1 MGSLS
6 AVTPP
11 AGQSALVFWAYLSAN
26 LFPSRRTD
34 TAGGASIGGRPVH
47 HSSASQDEPAGKSDV
62 DAGTRLLCRNLWKV
76 FGDGARD
83 LADSIDP
90 ALSREEVLAQTG
102 CVLAVRDVSFHVREG
117 ETFVIMG
124 LSGSGKSTLVR
135 CLSRL
140 IEPTR
145 GEVHIDGEDLLAMN
159 RQQLRDIRRHKMGMV
174 FQHFGNFPHK
184 RVMENVVY
192 GLQVQGIDKAT
203 QRRRATEVIELVGL
217 SGWEER
223 YPHELS
229 GGMQQRVGLAR
240 ALAVD
245 PQILLFD
252 EPFSALDPLI
262 RREMQDQLIGLQQ
275 LVQKTMVFI
284 THDFLEAL
292 KVGDRVAIM
301 RDGEFVQVGTPEEL
315 VANPVNDYVRDFT
328 RDVPRSKVLT
338 ARSVM
343 TPARVY
349 ATADQGLADLMSR
362 LAAEECESAVV
373 VDDEDRFIGTVRLAD
388 LPDAGAGN
396 PSVAS
401 VMRDSCPVVEPGT
414 RLEHLIPL
422 TIANDSPI
430 AVLDSG
436 RCIGTISREAAV
448 SALVSDEGV
457 AM

>member
-1 MGSLS
+1 MGRSREYNS
-6 AVTPP
+6 TYDSGP
-11 AGQSALVFWAYLSAN
+11 A
-26 LFPSRRTD
+26 
-34 TAGGASIGGRPVH
+34 
-47 HSSASQDEPAGKSDV
+47 SDSNV
-62 DAGTRLLCRNLWKV
+62 DAGPRLACQNLWKV
-76 FGDGARD
+76 FGDGAPE
-83 LADSIDP
+83 LAESIDP
-90 ALSREEVLAQTG
+90 ALSREQVLANTG
-102 CVLAVRDVSFHVREG
+102 CVLAVRDVSFNVREG

-135 CLSRL
+135 CLARL

-145 GEVHIDGEDLLAMN
+145 GQVQIDGEDMLAMN
-159 RQQLRDIRRHKMGMV
+159 KHQLRDIRRHKMGMV

-184 RVMENVVY
+184 RVLENVVY
-192 GLQVQGIDKAT
+192 GLQVQGIDKPT
-203 QRRRATEVIELVGL
+203 QRQRAAEVIELVGL

-292 KVGDRVAIM
+292 KVGDRVSIM
-301 RDGEFVQVGTPEEL
+301 KDGEFVQTGTPEEL
-315 VANPVNDYVRDFT
+315 VSNPIDDYVRDFT

-343 TPARVY
+343 TPPLVCVS
-349 ATADQGLADLMSR
+349 ADEGLAECRDK
-362 LAAEECESAVV
+362 LAAQDCDNAVV
-373 VDDEDRFIGTVRLAD
+373 VDDQERFIGIAYLAD
-388 LPDAGAGN
+388 VPSIGAAHS
-396 PSVAS
+396 SVAS
-401 VMRDSCPVVEPGT
+401 VMRDSCPVSDPGT
-414 RLEHLIPL
+414 RLERLIPL
-422 TIANDSPI
+422 AIASDAPI
-430 AVLDSG
+430 AVLDNG
-436 RCIGTISREAAV
+436 RCIGTISREAAMA
-448 SALVSDEGV
+448 ALVSDEGV
-457 AM
+457 AT

>member
-1 MGSLS
+1 M
-6 AVTPP
+6 
-11 AGQSALVFWAYLSAN
+11 
-26 LFPSRRTD
+26 
-34 TAGGASIGGRPVH
+34 
-47 HSSASQDEPAGKSDV
+47 
-62 DAGTRLLCRNLWKV
+62 CRNLWKV

-135 CLSRL
+135 CLGRL

-145 GEVHIDGEDLLAMN
+145 GEILIDGEDLLAMN
-159 RQQLRDIRRHKMGMV
+159 KQQLRDVRRHKMGMV

-184 RVMENVVY
+184 RVLDNVAY
-192 GLQVQGIDKAT
+192 GLQVQGVDKAI
-203 QRRRATEVIELVGL
+203 QLNRAAEVIEMVGL
-217 SGWEER
+217 TGWEER

-245 PQILLFD
+245 PEILLFD

-262 RREMQDQLIGLQQ
+262 RRDMQDQLIGLQQ

-301 RDGEFVQVGTPEEL
+301 KDGEFVQTGTPEETCL
-315 VANPVNDYVRDFT
+315 QPGRRLRAGLHPGRAQIQGAHRAFCHDPAPECT
-328 RDVPRSKVLT
+328 PPR
-338 ARSVM
+338 
-343 TPARVY
+343 
-349 ATADQGLADLMSR
+349 
-362 LAAEECESAVV
+362 
-373 VDDEDRFIGTVRLAD
+373 
-388 LPDAGAGN
+388 
-396 PSVAS
+396 
-401 VMRDSCPVVEPGT
+401 MRD
-414 RLEHLIPL
+414 
-422 TIANDSPI
+422 
-430 AVLDSG
+430 
-436 RCIGTISREAAV
+436 
-448 SALVSDEGV
+448 
-457 AM
+457 

>member
-1 MGSLS
+1 MINKLREPEVAITEVGRRLGFHRGRINIVGGTNIESRS
-6 AVTPP
+6 IEHNTANHSGP
-11 AGQSALVFWAYLSAN
+11 AGESGL
-26 LFPSRRTD
+26 
-34 TAGGASIGGRPVH
+34 
-47 HSSASQDEPAGKSDV
+47 
-62 DAGTRLLCRNLWKV
+62 DAGSRLVCRNLWKV
-76 FGDGARD
+76 FGDGAPD

-90 ALSREEVLAQTG
+90 ALSREEVLSQTG
-102 CVLAVRDVSFHVREG
+102 CVLAVRDVSFYVREG

-135 CLSRL
+135 CLGRL

-145 GEVHIDGEDLLAMN
+145 GKVHIDGEDMLAMN
-159 RQQLRDIRRHKMGMV
+159 KHQLRDIRRHKMGMV

-184 RVMENVVY
+184 RVLENVVY
-192 GLQVQGIDKAT
+192 GLQIQGIDKTT
-203 QRRRATEVIELVGL
+203 QRRRASEVIDLVGL

-292 KVGDRVAIM
+292 KVGNRVAIM
-301 RDGEFVQVGTPEEL
+301 KDGEFVQVGTPEEL
-315 VANPVNDYVRDFT
+315 VSNPINDYVRDFT

-343 TPARVY
+343 IPSRVY
-349 ATADQGLADLMSR
+349 VTADEGLAEMMNK
-362 LAAEECESAVV
+362 LAAQECESAVV
-373 VDDEDRFIGTVRLAD
+373 VDEQDRFIGTAHLAD
-388 LPDAGAGN
+388 VPISGVAHS
-396 PSVAS
+396 SVAS
-401 VMRDSCPVVEPGT
+401 IMRDSCPVAEPGT
-414 RLEHLIPL
+414 RLERLIPL
-422 TIANDSPI
+422 AITGDAPI

-436 RCIGTISREAAV
+436 LCIGTISREAAV
-448 SALVSDEGV
+448 AALVSDEGV
-457 AM
+457 AT

>member
-1 MGSLS
+1 MADGTDIVGRSREHNS
-6 AVTPP
+6 PNHPGP
-11 AGQSALVFWAYLSAN
+11 ASE
-26 LFPSRRTD
+26 
-34 TAGGASIGGRPVH
+34 
-47 HSSASQDEPAGKSDV
+47 SSA
-62 DAGTRLLCRNLWKV
+62 DAVPRLACRNLWKV
-76 FGDGARD
+76 FGDRARVFTEY
-83 LADSIDP
+83 IDP
-90 ALSREEVLAQTG
+90 ALSREEVLALTG

-135 CLSRL
+135 CLARL

-145 GEVHIDGEDLLAMN
+145 GQVHIDGEDMLAMN
-159 RQQLRDIRRHKMGMV
+159 KQQLRDIRRHRMGMV

-184 RVMENVVY
+184 RVLENVVY
-192 GLQVQGIDKAT
+192 GLQVQGIDKST
-203 QRRRATEVIELVGL
+203 QLKRAAEVIELVGL

-245 PQILLFD
+245 PEILLFD

-275 LVQKTMVFI
+275 MVQKTMVFI

-301 RDGEFVQVGTPEEL
+301 KDGEFVQTGTPEEL
-315 VANPVNDYVRDFT
+315 VSNPINDYVRDFT

-343 TPARVY
+343 TPPRVY
-349 ATADQGLADLMSR
+349 VNADEALVDLTNR
-362 LAAEECESAVV
+362 LAAQDCVSAVV
-373 VDDEDRFIGTVRLAD
+373 VDEQNRFIGIAFLAD
-388 LPDAGAGN
+388 VPTDETAH
-396 PSVAS
+396 STVAS
-401 VMRDSCPVVEPGT
+401 VMRDSCPVAEPDT
-414 RLEHLIPL
+414 RLERLIPL
-422 TIANDSPI
+422 AMSGDAPI

-436 RCIGTISREAAV
+436 RCIGTISREAAIA
-448 SALVSDEGV
+448 ALVNDEGL
-457 AM
+457 AT

>member
-1 MGSLS
+1 M
-6 AVTPP
+6 
-11 AGQSALVFWAYLSAN
+11 
-26 LFPSRRTD
+26 
-34 TAGGASIGGRPVH
+34 
-47 HSSASQDEPAGKSDV
+47 
-62 DAGTRLLCRNLWKV
+62 CRNLWKV
-76 FGDGARD
+76 FGDRARD
-83 LADSIDP
+83 IADSIDP
-90 ALSREEVLAQTG
+90 TSSSEDVLAQTG
-102 CVLAVRDVSFHVREG
+102 CVLAVRDVSFNVREG

-135 CLSRL
+135 CISRL

-145 GEVHIDGEDLLAMN
+145 GEILVDGEDLLAMN
-159 RQQLRDIRRHKMGMV
+159 KKQLRDIRRHKMGMV

-184 RVMENVVY
+184 RVLENVVY
-192 GLQVQGIDKAT
+192 GLQIQGIDKAT
-203 QRRRATEVIELVGL
+203 QHRRAAEVIEMVGL

-262 RREMQDQLIGLQQ
+262 RRDMQDQLIGLQQ

-301 RDGEFVQVGTPEEL
+301 KDGEFVQTGTPEEL
-315 VANPVNDYVRDFT
+315 VSNPIDDYVRDFT

-343 TPARVY
+343 TPSQVY
-349 ATADQGLADLMSR
+349 ATANESLPDLVNRMT
-362 LAAEECESAVV
+362 AQKCEIAVV
-373 VDDEDRFIGTVRLAD
+373 VDGHDHFIGTLHLSDVRD
-388 LPDAGAGN
+388 N
-396 PSVAS
+396 PASQSSVAS
-401 VMRDSCPVVEPGT
+401 VMRGSGATVEPDT
-414 RLEHLIPL
+414 RLERLIPL
-422 TIANDSPI
+422 AVDGEI
-430 AVLDSG
+430 AVLDDG
-436 RCIGTISREAAV
+436 RCIGTISRRAAM
-448 SALVSDEGV
+448 SALVGDDGV
-457 AM
+457 AT

>member
-1 MGSLS
+1 M
-6 AVTPP
+6 
-11 AGQSALVFWAYLSAN
+11 
-26 LFPSRRTD
+26 
-34 TAGGASIGGRPVH
+34 
-47 HSSASQDEPAGKSDV
+47 
-62 DAGTRLLCRNLWKV
+62 CRNLWKV

-102 CVLAVRDVSFHVREG
+102 CVLAVRDVSFDVREG

-135 CLSRL
+135 CLGRL

-145 GEVHIDGEDLLAMN
+145 GEVLIDGEDLLAMN
-159 RQQLRDIRRHKMGMV
+159 KQQLRDIRRHKMGMV

-184 RVMENVVY
+184 RVLDNVVY
-192 GLQVQGIDKAT
+192 GLQIQGIDKAT
-203 QRRRATEVIELVGL
+203 QLNRAAEVIEMVGL
-217 SGWEER
+217 TGWEER

-245 PQILLFD
+245 PEILLFD

-262 RREMQDQLIGLQQ
+262 RRDMQDQLIGLQQ

-301 RDGEFVQVGTPEEL
+301 KDGEFVQTGTPEEL
-315 VANPVNDYVRDFT
+315 VSNPIDDYVRDFT

-343 TPARVY
+343 TPSRVY
-349 ATADQGLADLMSR
+349 ATADAGTGRPDEQVGRHRSVTARWWSMGRTDSSETVLPGRCAWQRGGPLQRRLRNVGLLR
-362 LAAEECESAVV
+362 HC
-373 VDDEDRFIGTVRLAD
+373 
-388 LPDAGAGN
+388 GAGY
-396 PSVAS
+396 PPRTA
-401 VMRDSCPVVEPGT
+401 
-414 RLEHLIPL
+414 
-422 TIANDSPI
+422 DSPGHRRRRPHRCPGPRTVHRHHQPGGGNGRPRRRRGCGDVI
-430 AVLDSG
+430 STEALQLRPVRERRHQAILWAALAV
-436 RCIGTISREAAV
+436 AAYILAY
-448 SALVSDEGV
+448 SLATTNASTDFGNWPRSWEP
-457 AM
+457 AIQEPD

>member
-1 MGSLS
+1 M
-6 AVTPP
+6 
-11 AGQSALVFWAYLSAN
+11 
-26 LFPSRRTD
+26 
-34 TAGGASIGGRPVH
+34 
-47 HSSASQDEPAGKSDV
+47 
-62 DAGTRLLCRNLWKV
+62 
-76 FGDGARD
+76 
-83 LADSIDP
+83 
-90 ALSREEVLAQTG
+90 
-102 CVLAVRDVSFHVREG
+102 LAVRDVSFNVREG

-135 CLSRL
+135 CISRL

-145 GEVHIDGEDLLAMN
+145 GEILVDGEDLLSMN
-159 RQQLRDIRRHKMGMV
+159 KKQLRDIRRHKMGMV

-184 RVMENVVY
+184 RVLENVVY
-192 GLQVQGIDKAT
+192 GLQIQGIDKAT
-203 QRRRATEVIELVGL
+203 QHRRAAEVIDMVGL
-217 SGWEER
+217 SGWEDR

-301 RDGEFVQVGTPEEL
+301 KDGEFVQTGTPEEL
-315 VANPVNDYVRDFT
+315 VSNPIDDYVRDFT

-343 TPARVY
+343 TPSQVY
-349 ATADQGLADLMSR
+349 ATANEALTDLLNRM
-362 LAAEECESAVV
+362 AAQKCEIAVV
-373 VDDEDRFIGTVRLAD
+373 VDGLDHFIGTLHLSDV
-388 LPDAGAGN
+388 PHN
-396 PSVAS
+396 PASQSSVAS
-401 VMRDSCPVVEPGT
+401 VMRDSCATVEPDT
-414 RLEHLIPL
+414 RLERLIPL
-422 TIANDSPI
+422 AVDGEI
-430 AVLDSG
+430 AVLDDG
-436 RCIGTISREAAV
+436 RCIGTISRRAAM
-448 SALVSDEGV
+448 SALVGDDGV
-457 AM
+457 AT

>member
-1 MGSLS
+1 MEDS
-6 AVTPP
+6 
-11 AGQSALVFWAYLSAN
+11 SAN
-26 LFPSRRTD
+26 HTGPTGQPDEHAGSRL
-34 TAGGASIGGRPVH
+34 V
-47 HSSASQDEPAGKSDV
+47 
-62 DAGTRLLCRNLWKV
+62 CRNLWKV
-76 FGDGARD
+76 FGDGD
-83 LADSIDP
+83 LDVIDSIDP
-90 ALSREEVLAQTG
+90 DSSREEVLIQTG

-135 CLSRL
+135 CLGRL
-140 IEPTR
+140 IEPTQGR
-145 GEVHIDGEDLLAMN
+145 VFIDGEDLLAMN
-159 RQQLRDIRRHKMGMV
+159 KRELREIRRRKMGMV

-184 RVMENVVY
+184 RVLENVVY
-192 GLQVQGIDKAT
+192 GLQVQGIDKET
-203 QRRRATEVIELVGL
+203 QRRRAAEVIELVGL

-275 LVQKTMVFI
+275 MVQKTMVFI

-301 RDGEFVQVGTPEEL
+301 KDGEFVQIGTPEEL
-315 VANPVNDYVRDFT
+315 VSNPINDYVRDFT

-343 TPARVY
+343 TPPRVF
-349 ATADQGLADLMSR
+349 AQPDDGLADLTSR
-362 LAAEECESAVV
+362 LSAQECESAVV
-373 VDDEDRFIGTVRLAD
+373 VDGEDRFIGTVHLGDVPRNGTAQS
-388 LPDAGAGN
+388 
-396 PSVAS
+396 SVVS
-401 VMRDSCPVVEPGT
+401 VMRASCPVVEPGT
-414 RLEHLIPL
+414 TLERLIPL
-422 TIANDSPI
+422 ALAGDGPI
-430 AVLDSG
+430 AVLEGS
-436 RCIGTISREAAV
+436 RCIGTISREAAM
-448 SALVSDEGV
+448 AGLVSDEGV

>member
-1 MGSLS
+1 MENGPANHTGS
-6 AVTPP
+6 
-11 AGQSALVFWAYLSAN
+11 AGQSDLDPASRLV
-26 LFPSRRTD
+26 
-34 TAGGASIGGRPVH
+34 
-47 HSSASQDEPAGKSDV
+47 
-62 DAGTRLLCRNLWKV
+62 CRNLWKV
-76 FGDGARD
+76 FGDGASD
-83 LADSIDP
+83 LPDSIDP
-90 ALSREEVLAQTG
+90 ALSREDVLAQTG

-145 GEVHIDGEDLLAMN
+145 GQVHIDGEDVLAMN
-159 RQQLRDIRRHKMGMV
+159 KQQLREIRRHKMGMV

-184 RVMENVVY
+184 RVLENVVY
-192 GLQVQGIDKAT
+192 GLQVQGIDKT
-203 QRRRATEVIELVGL
+203 VQRRRASEVIELVGL

-315 VANPVNDYVRDFT
+315 VASPINDYVRDFT

-343 TPARVY
+343 TPPRVF
-349 ATADQGLADLMSR
+349 ATADAGLAELMTR
-362 LAAEECESAVV
+362 LADEECESAVV
-373 VDDEDRFIGTVRLAD
+373 VDGQDHFMGTVHLVD
-388 LPDAGAGN
+388 VPSGGAAHS
-396 PSVAS
+396 SVSS

-414 RLEHLIPL
+414 RLERLIPL
-422 TIANDSPI
+422 AIEGDAPI
-430 AVLDSG
+430 AVLDDG
-436 RCIGTISREAAV
+436 QCIGTISREAAMA
-448 SALVSDEGV
+448 ALISDEGV

>member
-1 MGSLS
+1 MDADSR
-6 AVTPP
+6 
-11 AGQSALVFWAYLSAN
+11 LV
-26 LFPSRRTD
+26 
-34 TAGGASIGGRPVH
+34 
-47 HSSASQDEPAGKSDV
+47 
-62 DAGTRLLCRNLWKV
+62 CRNLWKV
-76 FGDGARD
+76 FGDGAND

-102 CVLAVRDVSFHVREG
+102 CVLAVRDVSFSVREG

-135 CLSRL
+135 CLGRL
-140 IEPTR
+140 TEPTR
-145 GEVHIDGEDLLAMN
+145 GQIHIDGEDLLAMN
-159 RQQLRDIRRHKMGMV
+159 KRQLRDIRRHKMGMV

-184 RVMENVVY
+184 RVFENVVY
-192 GLQVQGIDKAT
+192 GLQVQGIDKTT
-203 QRRRATEVIELVGL
+203 QRSRGAEVIELVGL

-262 RREMQDQLIGLQQ
+262 RRDMQDQLIGLQQ
-275 LVQKTMVFI
+275 LVRKTMVFI

-292 KVGDRVAIM
+292 KVGDRVALM
-301 RDGEFVQVGTPEEL
+301 RDGKFVQIGTPEEL
-315 VANPVNDYVRDFT
+315 VANPLNEYVRDFT

-343 TPARVY
+343 TPPRVY
-349 ATADQGLADLMSR
+349 TTAGEGLADLMNK
-362 LAAEECESAVV
+362 LAAQKCERAVV
-373 VDDEDRFIGTVRLAD
+373 VDGEDRFIGTVHLAD
-388 LPDAGAGN
+388 IPCNRVAHSN
-396 PSVAS
+396 VAS

-414 RLEHLIPL
+414 RLERLIPL
-422 TIANDSPI
+422 SIDCDSPI
-430 AVLDSG
+430 AVMDSG
-436 RCIGTISREAAV
+436 RCIGTISREEAIAA
-448 SALVSDEGV
+448 LLSDEGV
-457 AM
+457 AT

>member
-1 MGSLS
+1 MAGGADIRDGSGKCGS
-6 AVTPP
+6 ANHPGS
-11 AGQSALVFWAYLSAN
+11 AGQS
-26 LFPSRRTD
+26 
-34 TAGGASIGGRPVH
+34 H
-47 HSSASQDEPAGKSDV
+47 V
-62 DAGTRLLCRNLWKV
+62 DASSRLVCRNLWKV
-76 FGDGARD
+76 FGDGADD

-90 ALSREEVLAQTG
+90 DLSREEVLAQTG
-102 CVLAVRDVSFHVREG
+102 CVLAVRDVSFSVREG

-135 CLSRL
+135 CLGRL

-145 GEVHIDGEDLLAMN
+145 GQVHIDGEDMLAMN
-159 RQQLRDIRRHKMGMV
+159 KRQLRDIRRHKMGMV

-184 RVMENVVY
+184 RVFENVVY
-192 GLQVQGIDKAT
+192 GLQVQGIDKTT
-203 QRRRATEVIELVGL
+203 QRSRAAEVIELVGL

-262 RREMQDQLIGLQQ
+262 RRDMQDQLIGLQR

-301 RDGEFVQVGTPEEL
+301 KDGEFVQMGTPEEL
-315 VANPVNDYVRDFT
+315 VSNPINDYVRDFT

-343 TPARVY
+343 TPPRVY
-349 ATADQGLADLMSR
+349 ATADEGLADLMNR
-362 LAAEECESAVV
+362 LSTQECESAVV
-373 VDDEDRFIGTVRLAD
+373 VDREDHFIGTVHLAD
-388 LPDAGAGN
+388 VPFSGVAHS
-396 PSVAS
+396 SVAS

-414 RLEHLIPL
+414 RLERLIPL
-422 TIANDSPI
+422 AIAGDAPI

-436 RCIGTISREAAV
+436 RCIGTISREAAMA
-448 SALVSDEGV
+448 ALLSDEGV
-457 AM
+457 AT

>member
-1 MGSLS
+1 MDTDSR
-6 AVTPP
+6 
-11 AGQSALVFWAYLSAN
+11 LV
-26 LFPSRRTD
+26 
-34 TAGGASIGGRPVH
+34 
-47 HSSASQDEPAGKSDV
+47 
-62 DAGTRLLCRNLWKV
+62 CRNLWKV
-76 FGDGARD
+76 FGDGAND

-102 CVLAVRDVSFHVREG
+102 CVLAVRDVSFSVREG

-135 CLSRL
+135 CLGRL
-140 IEPTR
+140 TEPTR
-145 GEVHIDGEDLLAMN
+145 GQIHIDGEDLLAMN
-159 RQQLRDIRRHKMGMV
+159 KRQLRDIRRHKMGMV

-184 RVMENVVY
+184 RVFENVVY
-192 GLQVQGIDKAT
+192 GLQVQGIDKTT
-203 QRRRATEVIELVGL
+203 QRSRAAEVIELVGL

-262 RREMQDQLIGLQQ
+262 RRDMQDQLIGLQQ
-275 LVQKTMVFI
+275 LVRKTMVFI

-292 KVGDRVAIM
+292 KVGDRVALM
-301 RDGEFVQVGTPEEL
+301 RDGEFVQIGTPEEL
-315 VANPVNDYVRDFT
+315 VANPLNEYVRDFT

-343 TPARVY
+343 TPPRVY
-349 ATADQGLADLMSR
+349 ATAGEGLADLMNK
-362 LAAEECESAVV
+362 LAAQKCERAVV
-373 VDDEDRFIGTVRLAD
+373 VDGEDRFIGTVHLAD
-388 LPDAGAGN
+388 IPCNRVAHSN
-396 PSVAS
+396 VAS

-414 RLEHLIPL
+414 RLERLIPL
-422 TIANDSPI
+422 SIDCDSPI
-430 AVLDSG
+430 AVMDSG
-436 RCIGTISREAAV
+436 RCIGTISREEAIAA
-448 SALVSDEGV
+448 LLSDEGV
-457 AM
+457 AT

>member
-1 MGSLS
+1 MGTPREHNPDHPCGTDGDSENNPGSRLS
-6 AVTPP
+6 C
-11 AGQSALVFWAYLSAN
+11 L
-26 LFPSRRTD
+26 
-34 TAGGASIGGRPVH
+34 
-47 HSSASQDEPAGKSDV
+47 
-62 DAGTRLLCRNLWKV
+62 NLWKI
-76 FGDGARD
+76 FGDGAHS
-83 LADSIDP
+83 LAGSVDP

-102 CVLAVRDVSFHVREG
+102 CVLAVRDISFQVREG

-135 CLSRL
+135 CLGRL

-145 GEVHIDGEDLLAMN
+145 GQIRIDGEDLLAMN
-159 RQQLRDIRRHKMGMV
+159 KHQLRDIRRHKMGMV

-184 RVMENVVY
+184 RVFENVVY

-203 QRRRATEVIELVGL
+203 QRNRAAEVIELVGL

-245 PQILLFD
+245 PEILLFD

-262 RREMQDQLIGLQQ
+262 RREMQDQLIALQQ
-275 LVQKTMVFI
+275 MVQKTMVFI

-301 RDGEFVQVGTPEEL
+301 KDGEFVQTGTPEEL
-315 VANPVNDYVRDFT
+315 VSSPIDDYVRDFT

-343 TPARVY
+343 TPARVSIN
-349 ATADQGLADLMSR
+349 ADESLAHLRDSLASQECTTA
-362 LAAEECESAVV
+362 AVV
-373 VDDEDRFIGTVRLAD
+373 DQRGRFIGIASLSDIDGDGTMHS
-388 LPDAGAGN
+388 
-396 PSVAS
+396 SVAS
-401 VMRDSCPVVEPGT
+401 VLQDSCPIAEANA
-414 RLEHLIPL
+414 RLESLIPL
-422 TIANDSPI
+422 VIGGEGPI
-430 AVLDSG
+430 AILDNG
-436 RCIGTISREAAV
+436 RCVGTVSREAAMA
-448 SALVSDEGV
+448 ALVDDDGV
-457 AM
+457 AT

>member
-1 MGSLS
+1 MEDSS
-6 AVTPP
+6 ANHTGPI
-11 AGQSALVFWAYLSAN
+11 GQSDEHAGSRLV
-26 LFPSRRTD
+26 
-34 TAGGASIGGRPVH
+34 
-47 HSSASQDEPAGKSDV
+47 
-62 DAGTRLLCRNLWKV
+62 CRNLWKV
-76 FGDGARD
+76 FGDGDRD
-83 LADSIDP
+83 VIDSIDP
-90 ALSREEVLAQTG
+90 DSSREEVLAQTG
-102 CVLAVRDVSFHVREG
+102 CVLAVRDVSFHVRQG

-135 CLSRL
+135 CLGRL

-145 GEVHIDGEDLLAMN
+145 GRVFIDGEDLLAMN
-159 RQQLRDIRRHKMGMV
+159 KRELREIRRRKMGMV

-184 RVMENVVY
+184 RVLENVVY
-192 GLQVQGIDKAT
+192 GLQIQGIDKAA
-203 QRRRATEVIELVGL
+203 QRRRAAEVIELVGL

-275 LVQKTMVFI
+275 MVQKTMVFI

-301 RDGEFVQVGTPEEL
+301 KDGEFVQMDTPEEL
-315 VANPVNDYVRDFT
+315 VSNPINDYVRDFT

-343 TPARVY
+343 TPPRVY
-349 ATADQGLADLMSR
+349 VQPDEGLADLTSK
-362 LAAEECESAVV
+362 LSAHECESAVV
-373 VDDEDRFIGTVRLAD
+373 VDREDRFIGTVHLGD
-388 LPDAGAGN
+388 VPGNGAAQ
-396 PSVAS
+396 SRVVS
-401 VMRDSCPVVEPGT
+401 VMRDSCPVVEPGAT
-414 RLEHLIPL
+414 LERLIPL
-422 TIANDSPI
+422 ALAGDGPI
-430 AVLDSG
+430 AVLEG
-436 RCIGTISREAAV
+436 RRCIGTISREAAM
-448 SALVSDEGV
+448 AGLISDEGV

>member
-1 MGSLS
+1 ME
-6 AVTPP
+6 
-11 AGQSALVFWAYLSAN
+11 
-26 LFPSRRTD
+26 
-34 TAGGASIGGRPVH
+34 
-47 HSSASQDEPAGKSDV
+47 HSSASQTRPASQSHV
-62 DAGTRLLCRNLWKV
+62 DADSRLVCRDLWKV
-76 FGDGARD
+76 FGKGGRD
-83 LADSIDP
+83 LADSVDP
-90 ALSREEVLAQTG
+90 ALSREDLLVQTG

-135 CLSRL
+135 CLGRL

-145 GEVHIDGEDLLAMN
+145 GQVLIDGEDMLAMN
-159 RQQLRDIRRHKMGMV
+159 KQQLRDIRRHKMAMV

-184 RVMENVVY
+184 RVFENVVY
-192 GLQVQGIDKAT
+192 GLQIQGIDKTT
-203 QRRRATEVIELVGL
+203 QRRRAAEVIELVGL

-262 RREMQDQLIGLQQ
+262 RREMQDQLIRLQQ

-301 RDGEFVQVGTPEEL
+301 KDGEFVQEGTPEEL
-315 VANPVNDYVRDFT
+315 VSNPIDDYVRDFT

-343 TPARVY
+343 TPPRVY
-349 ATADQGLADLMSR
+349 ATADEGLGDLMRR
-362 LAAEECESAVV
+362 LDAVECENAVV
-373 VDDEDRFIGTVRLAD
+373 VDGQDRFIGTVHLSDVPSSGVA
-388 LPDAGAGN
+388 N
-396 PSVAS
+396 SSVAS
-401 VMRDSCPVVEPGT
+401 IMRDSCPVVEPDT
-414 RLEHLIPL
+414 RLERLIPL
-422 TIANDSPI
+422 SIAGDAPI

-436 RCIGTISREAAV
+436 LCIGTISREAAMA
-448 SALVSDEGV
+448 ALVSDDGV

>member
-1 MGSLS
+1 MEYSS
-6 AVTPP
+6 ASHTGP
-11 AGQSALVFWAYLSAN
+11 AGQA
-26 LFPSRRTD
+26 
-34 TAGGASIGGRPVH
+34 
-47 HSSASQDEPAGKSDV
+47 DV
-62 DAGTRLLCRNLWKV
+62 DAGSRLVCRNLWKV

-83 LADSIDP
+83 LADSVDP

-135 CLSRL
+135 CLGRL

-145 GEVHIDGEDLLAMN
+145 GQVHIDGEDVLAMN
-159 RQQLRDIRRHKMGMV
+159 RQQLRDIRRHKMAMV

-184 RVMENVVY
+184 RVFENVVY
-192 GLQVQGIDKAT
+192 GLQIQGIDKTT
-203 QRRRATEVIELVGL
+203 QRRRAAEVIELVGL

-245 PQILLFD
+245 PEILLFD

-301 RDGEFVQVGTPEEL
+301 KDGEFVQIGTPEEL
-315 VANPVNDYVRDFT
+315 VSNPIDDYVRDFT

-343 TPARVY
+343 TPPRVY
-349 ATADQGLADLMSR
+349 ATADEGLADLMKK
-362 LAAEECESAVV
+362 LADQECEDAVV
-373 VDDEDRFIGTVRLAD
+373 VDGHERFIGTVHLAD
-388 LPDAGAGN
+388 VPSSGVAHT
-396 PSVAS
+396 SVAT

-414 RLEHLIPL
+414 RLERLIPL
-422 TIANDSPI
+422 AIAGDAPI
-430 AVLDSG
+430 AVLDSS
-436 RCIGTISREAAV
+436 RCIGTINREAAIA
-448 SALVSDEGV
+448 ALVSDDGV

>member
-1 MGSLS
+1 MEYSS
-6 AVTPP
+6 ANHTGP
-11 AGQSALVFWAYLSAN
+11 AGQSDVAADSRLV
-26 LFPSRRTD
+26 
-34 TAGGASIGGRPVH
+34 
-47 HSSASQDEPAGKSDV
+47 
-62 DAGTRLLCRNLWKV
+62 CRNLWKV

-83 LADSIDP
+83 LADSVDP

-102 CVLAVRDVSFHVREG
+102 CVLAVRNVSFHVREG

-135 CLSRL
+135 CLGRL

-145 GEVHIDGEDLLAMN
+145 GQVHIDGEDVLTMN
-159 RQQLRDIRRHKMGMV
+159 KQQLREIRRHKMAMV

-184 RVMENVVY
+184 RVLENVVY
-192 GLQVQGIDKAT
+192 GLQIQGIDKAI
-203 QRRRATEVIELVGL
+203 QHRRAAEVIELVGL
-217 SGWEER
+217 SGWEKR

-275 LVQKTMVFI
+275 MVQKTMVFI

-301 RDGEFVQVGTPEEL
+301 KDGEFVQIGTPEDL
-315 VANPVNDYVRDFT
+315 VSNPINDYVRDFT

-343 TPARVY
+343 TPPRVY
-349 ATADQGLADLMSR
+349 ATADEGLSDLTSR
-362 LAAEECESAVV
+362 LIAQECESAVV
-373 VDDEDRFIGTVRLAD
+373 VDGQDRFIGTVHLAD
-388 LPDAGAGN
+388 VPGSGVAHS
-396 PSVAS
+396 SVAS
-401 VMRDSCPVVEPGT
+401 VIRDSCPVVEPGT
-414 RLEHLIPL
+414 RLERLIPL
-422 TIANDSPI
+422 AITGDAPI
-430 AVLDSG
+430 AVVDSG
-436 RCIGTISREAAV
+436 RCIGTINREAALA
-448 SALVSDEGV
+448 ALISDDGV

>member
-1 MGSLS
+1 MEDGS
-6 AVTPP
+6 ANQTGPT
-11 AGQSALVFWAYLSAN
+11 GQSDVHAGSRLV
-26 LFPSRRTD
+26 
-34 TAGGASIGGRPVH
+34 
-47 HSSASQDEPAGKSDV
+47 
-62 DAGTRLLCRNLWKV
+62 CRNLWKV
-76 FGDGARD
+76 FGDGDRD
-83 LADSIDP
+83 VIDSIEP
-90 ALSREEVLAQTG
+90 NSSREEVLDQTG

-135 CLSRL
+135 CLGRL

-145 GEVHIDGEDLLAMN
+145 GMIFIDGEDLLAMN
-159 RQQLRDIRRHKMGMV
+159 KRELREIRRRKMGMV

-184 RVMENVVY
+184 RVLENVVY
-192 GLQVQGIDKAT
+192 GLQVQGIDKTT
-203 QRRRATEVIELVGL
+203 QRRRAAEVIELVGL

-262 RREMQDQLIGLQQ
+262 RRDMQDQLIGLQQ
-275 LVQKTMVFI
+275 MVQKTMVFI

-301 RDGEFVQVGTPEEL
+301 KDGEFVQMGTPEEL
-315 VANPVNDYVRDFT
+315 VSNPIDDYVRDFT

-343 TPARVY
+343 TPPRVY
-349 ATADQGLADLMSR
+349 VQPDEGLADLKSK
-362 LAAEECESAVV
+362 LSAQECESAVV
-373 VDDEDRFIGTVRLAD
+373 VDREDRFIGTVHLED
-388 LPDAGAGN
+388 VPGN
-396 PSVAS
+396 GVAQSSVVS
-401 VMRDSCPVVEPGT
+401 VMRDSCPVVEPGAT
-414 RLEHLIPL
+414 LERLIPL
-422 TIANDSPI
+422 ALAGDGPI
-430 AVLDSG
+430 AVLDGG

-448 SALVSDEGV
+448 AGLISNEGE

>member
-1 MGSLS
+1 MDTDSR
-6 AVTPP
+6 
-11 AGQSALVFWAYLSAN
+11 LV
-26 LFPSRRTD
+26 
-34 TAGGASIGGRPVH
+34 
-47 HSSASQDEPAGKSDV
+47 
-62 DAGTRLLCRNLWKV
+62 CRNLWKV
-76 FGDGARD
+76 FGDGAND

-102 CVLAVRDVSFHVREG
+102 CVLAVRDVSFSVREG

-135 CLSRL
+135 CLGRL
-140 IEPTR
+140 TEPTR
-145 GEVHIDGEDLLAMN
+145 GQIHIDGEDLLAMN
-159 RQQLRDIRRHKMGMV
+159 KRQLRDIRRHKMGMV

-184 RVMENVVY
+184 RVFENVVY
-192 GLQVQGIDKAT
+192 GLQVQGIDKTT
-203 QRRRATEVIELVGL
+203 QRSRAAEVIELVGL

-275 LVQKTMVFI
+275 LVRKTMVFI

-292 KVGDRVAIM
+292 KVGDRVALM
-301 RDGEFVQVGTPEEL
+301 RDGEFVQIGTPEEL
-315 VANPVNDYVRDFT
+315 VANPLNEYVRDFT

-343 TPARVY
+343 TPPRVY
-349 ATADQGLADLMSR
+349 ATAGEGLADLMNK
-362 LAAEECESAVV
+362 LAAQKCERAVV
-373 VDDEDRFIGTVRLAD
+373 VDGEDRFIGTVHLAD
-388 LPDAGAGN
+388 IPCNRVAHSN
-396 PSVAS
+396 VAS

-414 RLEHLIPL
+414 RLERLIPL
-422 TIANDSPI
+422 SIDCDSPI
-430 AVLDSG
+430 AVMDSG
-436 RCIGTISREAAV
+436 RCIGTISREEAIAA
-448 SALVSDEGV
+448 LLSDEGV
-457 AM
+457 AT